1 LVGVVATV
9 TSQDTFPEAIGTT
22 ARLWDDDNPSATDLL
37 GFDAVVAPVRVAIS
51 IAGSRPPHDRDP
63 RAVGRGKSTVLGLIA
78 ADLKDDD
85 AYVVVQTNPWEFD
98 NQADVKGTLIA
109 QVLQTLGERFEKTEG
124 VTGKVQR
131 LLSESAGLA

>member
-1 LVGVVATV
+1 LPNLDPLT
-9 TSQDTFPEAIGTT
+9 IGIHGP
-22 ARLWDDDNPSATDLL
+22 W
-37 GFDAVVAPVRVAIS
+37 G
-51 IAGSRPPHDRDP
+51 G
-63 RAVGRGKSTVLGLIA
+63 GKSTVLGLIA

-98 NQADVKGTLIA
+98 DQADVKGTLIA